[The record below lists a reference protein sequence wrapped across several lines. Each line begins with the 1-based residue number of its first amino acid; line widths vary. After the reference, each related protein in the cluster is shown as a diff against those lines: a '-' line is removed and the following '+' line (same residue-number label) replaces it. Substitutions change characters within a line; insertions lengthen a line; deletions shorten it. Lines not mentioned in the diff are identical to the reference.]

1 MVSAQS
7 SRASSRGSTSHRY
20 RTVSKGSEVDE
31 SLFGSTKP
39 GARTMSKGTKKKVQ
53 IESIH
58 TAQPTFPIESLENV
72 TISGSDLHRMRGSS
86 NILSPEQVAAIKKAK
101 MAAREKELAQS
112 KLRKQQMLKLE
123 EERKKR
129 MPPTETER
137 LKLLSDQKTLS
148 RAEYLQQE
156 EHDDVK
162 SMNRML
168 LYAKCV
174 TIRDQQIMDKQRM
187 MEAEEEEERKMDLV
201 MEIERIK
208 ALQAY
213 GEREVQR
220 AAERKRGA
228 QILNMQI
235 QEREKDRIRLEELR
249 DQEREHML
257 AEIDRM
263 KAEEKKR
270 VLEKKDQGRR
280 MLEEVAASNREQIE
294 RKKLIKIAEEEEDRR
309 ITRYLKEKD
318 AKEQALLQ
326 EKERIAKEKELE
338 TARLRAQQEKVKDR
352 QAELDELRARR
363 AQEAYEREWREKE
376 RREIERVRKIHK
388 DLAES
393 RESQKQYKLKQ
404 LADMAAMEELDFKR
418 IIQANRAKDKEENHA
433 HLQQM
438 EIRTNHRDELL
449 AQIQANEEFR
459 GKERKEYLEEGKKL
473 RQQHLEEKMKLE
485 HIKSR
490 KLKELEELGVPD
502 KYRAELER
510 KRVLELNVTSG

>member
-7 SRASSRGSTSHRY
+7 SRASSSGGRY

-39 GARTMSKGTKKKVQ
+39 GARAAMRGSTKKKVQ
-53 IESIH
+53 IESF
-58 TAQPTFPIESLENV
+58 APPPTFPVESMESV
-72 TISGSDLHRMRGSS
+72 TISGSDLMRIRGSS

-101 MAAREKELAQS
+101 MAAREKEMAQS

-174 TIRDQQIMDKQRM
+174 TIRDQQIKDKQRM

-213 GEREVQR
+213 REREVQR

-235 QEREKDRIRLEELR
+235 TKREKDRIRQEELR

-257 AEIDRM
+257 QEIQRM
-263 KAEEKKR
+263 KEEEKKR
-270 VLEKKDQGRR
+270 VVERKEQGRR

-294 RKKLIKIAEEEEDRR
+294 RKKLIKIAEDEEDRR
-309 ITRYLKEKD
+309 ITLYLKEKD
-318 AKEQALLQ
+318 AKEQKLLE

-376 RREIERVRKIHK
+376 RREIERVRTIHK

-404 LADMAAMEELDFKR
+404 LADMASMEELDFKR
-418 IIQANRAKDKEENHA
+418 IIQANRRKDSEEQQA
-433 HLQQM
+433 REQQM
-438 EIRTNHRDELL
+438 DIRRNHRNELL
-449 AQIQANEEFR
+449 AQIQANDEYR
-459 GKERKEYLEEGKKL
+459 SKERSEYLEEGKKL

-485 HIKSR
+485 HIKTR
-490 KLKELEELGVPD
+490 KLRELEELGVPD

>member
-1 MVSAQS
+1 MVSASS
-7 SRASSRGSTSHRY
+7 SRASSSHRY

-31 SLFGSTKP
+31 SLFESTKP
-39 GARTMSKGTKKKVQ
+39 GARTTKGAKKKVQ
-53 IESIH
+53 IESFQ
-58 TAQPTFPIESLENV
+58 AQQPTFPIESMDNV
-72 TISGSDLHRMRGSS
+72 MISTGDLHRMRGSS
-86 NILSPEQVAAIKKAK
+86 NILSPEQVARIKKAK
-101 MAAREKELAQS
+101 MAAREKEMAQS

-137 LKLLSDQKTLS
+137 LKDLRDQKTLS

-174 TIRDQQIMDKQRM
+174 TIRDQQIKDKQRM
-187 MEAEEEEERKMDLV
+187 MEAEEEEERKMDLM
-201 MEIERIK
+201 MEVERIK

-213 GEREVQR
+213 REREVQR

-235 QEREKDRIRLEELR
+235 TEREKDRIKIEELR

-257 AEIDRM
+257 QEIARM
-263 KAEEKKR
+263 KEEEQKR
-270 VLEKKDQGRR
+270 IVERKEQGRR
-280 MLEEVAASNREQIE
+280 MLEEVAMSNMEQIE
-294 RKKLIKIAEEEEDRR
+294 RKKLIKIAEDEEDRR
-309 ITRYLKEKD
+309 ITLYLKEKD
-318 AKEQALLQ
+318 AKEQKLLE

-393 RESQKQYKLKQ
+393 REAQKQYKLKQ
-404 LADMAAMEELDFKR
+404 LADMATMEEIDFKR
-418 IIQANRAKDKEENHA
+418 IISANRKKDNEERNA
-433 HLQQM
+433 SDQQM
-438 EIRTNHRDELL
+438 DIRRNHRNELL
-449 AQIQANEEFR
+449 AQIQANEEYR
-459 GKERKEYLEEGKKL
+459 HKERSEYLEEGKKL
-473 RQQHLEEKMKLE
+473 RNQHQEQKMKLE
-485 HIKSR
+485 HIKMK
-490 KLKELEELGVPD
+490 KLKELEELGVPA

-510 KRVLELNVTSG
+510 KRVLELNVTSE